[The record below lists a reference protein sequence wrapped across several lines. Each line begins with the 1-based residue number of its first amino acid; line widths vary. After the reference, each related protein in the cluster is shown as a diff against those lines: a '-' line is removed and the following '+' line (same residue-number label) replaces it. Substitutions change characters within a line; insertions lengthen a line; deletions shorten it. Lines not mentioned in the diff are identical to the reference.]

1 MILKNN
7 LKTQKAQSSVEYLM
21 LFAIIAV
28 LTLLS
33 LSQLF
38 PSLRETME
46 ETSDGNIVPGGFFDK
61 AMQAMH

>member
-21 LFAIIAV
+21 LFAIIAT
-28 LTLLS
+28 LTLLGITNVFPRLQS
-33 LSQLF
+33 AGVELF
-38 PSLRETME
+38 
-46 ETSDGNIVPGGFFDK
+46 NK